1 MRTSARDSV
10 SEASSTESQWCE
22 SWSWMLKQ
30 RMVWKRKISN
40 ETWDIHWKY
49 TSIHEISNILHIL
62 HALHAKIAW
71 WLKHQKSRGPRELA
85 SFWKASLGQLSF
97 SDYLHAPGKLTRLY
111 KHYQIV
117 ISKEHM
123 SHTRYLQ
130 RLKARTDS
138 NHHLN
143 GQFRRPKDPFP
154 LPLGKTSQPMMP
166 ICWICFNQMCECGI
180 VWSSSYRTRT

>member
-49 TSIHEISNILHIL
+49 TSIHEISYILHIL

-117 ISKEHM
+117 ISKETHVTYPI
-123 SHTRYLQ
+123 SSKTQ
-130 RLKARTDS
+130 GP
-138 NHHLN
+138 NW
-143 GQFRRPKDPFP
+143 FEPP
-154 LPLGKTSQPMMP
+154 LEWPVSTSKGSFSFASGEN
-166 ICWICFNQMCECGI
+166 ITTHDAYFVGYVSTKCVN
-180 VWSSSYRTRT
+180 VV